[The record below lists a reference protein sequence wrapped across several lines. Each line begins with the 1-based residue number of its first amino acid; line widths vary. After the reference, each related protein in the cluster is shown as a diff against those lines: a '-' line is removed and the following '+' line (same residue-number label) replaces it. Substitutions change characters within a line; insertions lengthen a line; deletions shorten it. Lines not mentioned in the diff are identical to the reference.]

1 MHFVPFGKYSHC
13 HSLTCSHTLFPYV
26 PWNALPSPSLSSP
39 LSCSL
44 VVAARSLDGLVAC
57 SSFDSHHCNNFF
69 YKNGVKEERT
79 KKARNKKIW
88 KKKILPKFHSIGSS
102 FFLPFEL
109 DRRARERDS
118 VFSMNWCFVVG
129 TETEEERESERK

>member
-1 MHFVPFGKYSHC
+1 
-13 HSLTCSHTLFPYV
+13 
-26 PWNALPSPSLSSP
+26 
-39 LSCSL
+39 
-44 VVAARSLDGLVAC
+44 
-57 SSFDSHHCNNFF
+57 
-69 YKNGVKEERT
+69 VKEERT

-88 KKKILPKFHSIGSS
+88 KKKILQKFHSIGSS

-129 TETEEERESERK
+129 TETEEEQETERQEKREKKKQTGAESSSGYVGYDAK